1 MFEHLYKWFVEPF
14 IKNDVGNIIAIIALF
29 VTLISILVSSIK
41 KLFSPTKIKVVFDK
55 QQSFI
60 SRIASTNVKVNN
72 KFCLGFYFIKLV
84 GLKKNATSIKSI
96 KVFLKMNN
104 KWIEGNKVNI
114 YIQQKEHEQKGNI
127 DCLVLANSS
136 DAIVLMNWKDISEM
150 MNKAINYGEVQIG
163 SAVYIFSESYEQIK
177 EAKKIKFLVEDNFDR
192 KYRFTSKP
200 ELIDALKKNFS
211 VIDFKM
217 KI

>member
-1 MFEHLYKWFVEPF
+1 MLE
-14 IKNDVGNIIAIIALF
+14 IIIAIIALF

-177 EAKKIKFLVEDNFDR
+177 EAKKLSFWWRII
-192 KYRFTSKP
+192 
-200 ELIDALKKNFS
+200 LIGNTDLLLSQN
-211 VIDFKM
+211 
-217 KI
+217 